1 MNPSRKIPLTI
12 LYGLM
17 TLLPGPIFYCLYHKL
32 VEIYPCYSMSI
43 AAQKSNLAVII
54 ATFSFTMLGF
64 LSAVIT
70 ILFSFA
76 GSVTF
81 KKYKKKGYLD
91 VFFCIYYLSISNL
104 VVTFFLAILS
114 LSKANGFWVMRFS
127 LMSTVDNFVQV
138 AILTTI
144 IVNLCRRLDFKIL
157 NFITRHSLFRSSR
170 MKLKNKA

>member
-1 MNPSRKIPLTI
+1 
-12 LYGLM
+12 
-17 TLLPGPIFYCLYHKL
+17 
-32 VEIYPCYSMSI
+32 MSI

-144 IVNLCRRLDFKIL
+144 IVNLCRRAI
-157 NFITRHSLFRSSR
+157 NEQ
-170 MKLKNKA
+170 